1 MEKYLPET
9 FQWLRNIS
17 TLVIHSDIDRSGFA
31 EMNTEN
37 MHPDTRGS
45 IGNGQCR
52 ERRQCKQRS
61 SFNPY
66 TKSPDSVG

>member
-37 MHPDTRGS
+37 MHPDNRGS
-45 IGNGQCR
+45 IENGQCR
-52 ERRQCKQRS
+52 ERR
-61 SFNPY
+61 
-66 TKSPDSVG
+66 